1 MEMLTVRGTQKRKKL
16 TSKRLHIMIDEKKE
30 TIEVAAMMKLRG
42 SDKEKLLKVDSIIA
56 KLKLDNC

>member
-30 TIEVAAMMKLRG
+30 TIEFAAMMKLRG

-56 KLKLDNC
+56 KLKLDKC